1 MGIDRLWSRQTI
13 KPNLAMANDKVH
25 ALLAMIVGFAL
36 GCAMIYAAGG
46 QPLAVMRPSTDMA
59 VLQPAVASQSKF
71 MSPVKSVRARMQ
83 PLRAS
88 MPQPEEHAVSKGRRE
103 VMANVAGA
111 AALGLGLSATKHA
124 RAEDEVPA
132 DAYADNAGVE
142 PTPPPPPPN
151 RLAFLAVAPATA
163 LGWVGFNILGPA
175 FNQLGSMAEQ
185 KEQLKGGAP
194 AKKRR

>member
-1 MGIDRLWSRQTI
+1 MG
-13 KPNLAMANDKVH
+13 
-25 ALLAMIVGFAL
+25 
-36 GCAMIYAAGG
+36 
-46 QPLAVMRPSTDMA
+46 
-59 VLQPAVASQSKF
+59 
-71 MSPVKSVRARMQ
+71 
-83 PLRAS
+83 
-88 MPQPEEHAVSKGRRE
+88 PQHEEHAVSKGRRE

-142 PTPPPPPPN
+142 PTPPPPPN

-163 LGWVGFNILGPA
+163 LGWVGFNILGPG
-175 FNQLGSMAEQ
+175 FSQLGAMAEK
-185 KEQLKGGAP
+185 KEGISAGT

>member
-1 MGIDRLWSRQTI
+1 M
-13 KPNLAMANDKVH
+13 
-25 ALLAMIVGFAL
+25 
-36 GCAMIYAAGG
+36 G

-71 MSPVKSVRARMQ
+71 MSPVQPLRARMQ

-88 MPQPEEHAVSKGRRE
+88 TPQHEEPTVSKGRRE

-124 RAEDEVPA
+124 RAEEGGVPA
-132 DAYADNAGVE
+132 DAYAEDAGVV
-142 PTPPPPPPN
+142 PTPPPPPN

-163 LGWVGFNILGPA
+163 LGWVGFNILGPG
-175 FNQLGSMAEQ
+175 FSQLGAMAEK
-185 KEQLKGGAP
+185 KEEIKAGT